1 MAVTTFGLEIN
12 TIPNQLGVYI
22 SSTEC
27 KTKSYYKIT
36 NKDFQN
42 ATIVV

>member
-1 MAVTTFGLEIN
+1 MAVTNFGLEIS
-12 TIPNQLGVYI
+12 TIPKQMGVYI

-27 KTKSYYKIT
+27 KTKTQYKIT
-36 NKDFQN
+36 NKYFQN